1 MKTIELDL
9 EYINNLITLISKIKF
24 SSKLKPFMAPYNKI
38 VVAGGAIRDML
49 FNKPVDDIDV
59 FYEGEINES
68 IFKSYFPN
76 ATTSDTTYPDGW
88 NVTHNIMC
96 DSFPIKVQLI
106 QVENIEKHLKTFPS
120 PMMRLY
126 VDGNGG
132 VHGVDSTVI
141 QDAMSQVFFWDK
153 APDLNYF
160 LKIKAKYSDWKHVF
174 MEKHFNP
181 EEQLE
186 AFDLEF

>member
-9 EYINNLITLISKIKF
+9 EYINNLITLISKIRF

-68 IFKSYFPN
+68 VFKSYFPN

-96 DSFPIKVQLI
+96 DSFPVKVQLI

-141 QDAMSQVFFWDK
+141 QDALTKTFFWDQVV
-153 APDLNYF
+153 DLSYF
-160 LKIKAKYSDWKHVF
+160 LKIKSKYSDWKHEF

-181 EEQLE
+181 ESKLE
-186 AFDLEF
+186 AVDLES

>member
-9 EYINNLITLISKIKF
+9 EYINNLIALISKIRVC
-24 SSKLKPFMAPYNKI
+24 SKQKTFMAPYNKV
-38 VVAGGAIRDML
+38 VVAGGAVRDML

-68 IFKSYFPN
+68 MFKSYFPN
-76 ATTSDTTYPDGW
+76 ATTPDTTYPDGW

-96 DSFPIKVQLI
+96 DSFPVKVQLI
-106 QVENIEKHLKTFPS
+106 QVENIEKHLETFPS
-120 PMMRLY
+120 QMMRLY
-126 VDGNGG
+126 VDGNG
-132 VHGVDSTVI
+132 VHGVDSNVI

-160 LKIKAKYSDWKHVF
+160 LKIRAKYSDWKHKF

>member
-9 EYINNLITLISKIKF
+9 EYINNLIALISKIRG
-24 SSKLKPFMAPYNKI
+24 SSKLKTFTASCNKV
-38 VVAGGAIRDML
+38 VVAGGAVRDML

-59 FYEGEINES
+59 LYEGEINES

-76 ATTSDTTYPDGW
+76 TTTSDTTYPDGW

-96 DSFPIKVQLI
+96 DSFPVKVQLI
-106 QVENIEKHLKTFPS
+106 QVENIEKHLETFPS
-120 PMMRLY
+120 QMMRLY
-126 VDGNGG
+126 VDGNG

-141 QDAMSQVFFWDK
+141 QDAMLKVFFWEK

-160 LKIKAKYSDWKHVF
+160 LKIKSKYSDWKHEF
-174 MEKHFNP
+174 MEEHFNP

-186 AFDLEF
+186 AVDLEF

>member
-9 EYINNLITLISKIKF
+9 EYINNLIALISKIRV
-24 SSKLKPFMAPYNKI
+24 SSKLKPFMASYNKV

-68 IFKSYFPN
+68 MFKSYFPN

-106 QVENIEKHLKTFPS
+106 QVENIEKHLETFPS
-120 PMMRLY
+120 QMMRLY
-126 VDGNGG
+126 VDGNG
-132 VHGVDSTVI
+132 VHGVDSIVI

-160 LKIKAKYSDWKHVF
+160 LKIKAKYSDWKHEF

-186 AFDLEF
+186 AVDLEF

>member
-9 EYINNLITLISKIKF
+9 EYISNLIALISKIRF

-96 DSFPIKVQLI
+96 DSFPVKVQLI

-126 VDGNGG
+126 VDGNG
-132 VHGVDSTVI
+132 VHGVDSNVI

-160 LKIKAKYSDWKHVF
+160 LKIKAKYSDWKHEF

-181 EEQLE
+181 EVEE
-186 AFDLEF
+186 EFMEF

>member
-9 EYINNLITLISKIKF
+9 EYINNLITLISKIRY

-96 DSFPIKVQLI
+96 DSFPVKVQLI

-126 VDGNGG
+126 VDGNG

-160 LKIKAKYSDWKHVF
+160 LKIKAKYSDWKHEF

-181 EEQLE
+181 ELFLE
-186 AFDLEF
+186 PMELEF